1 MSDEAATPEAAPRAE
16 YFSPEGPVIL
26 GGVRGSAANPTDTG
40 FSDNSSGY
48 ASAG

>member
-1 MSDEAATPEAAPRAE
+1 MHDEAVDSLSAPRAE
-16 YFSPEGPVIL
+16 YFSPAEPEIL

-48 ASAG
+48 ASVV